1 MIVDYTHCIHCDKP
15 LKEQEFN
22 EDYLMETIYDE
33 FDIQQRYVCKK
44 CYESFYK
51 FKGETND
58 WKRKRN
64 I

>member
-1 MIVDYTHCIHCDKP
+1 MILDYTHCIHCDKP

-44 CYESFYK
+44 CYERFYMRDMWRY
-51 FKGETND
+51 TY
-58 WKRKRN
+58 

>member
-1 MIVDYTHCIHCDKP
+1 MIVDYTRCIHCDKP

-22 EDYLMETIYDE
+22 EDYLIETIYDE

-44 CYESFYK
+44 CYERFYK

-58 WKRKRN
+58 
-64 I
+64 